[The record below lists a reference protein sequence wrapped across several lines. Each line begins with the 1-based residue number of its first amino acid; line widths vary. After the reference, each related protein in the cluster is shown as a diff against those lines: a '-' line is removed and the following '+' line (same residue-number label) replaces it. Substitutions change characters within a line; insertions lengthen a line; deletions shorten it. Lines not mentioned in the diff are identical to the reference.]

1 MRHEHSEHRNQNKHL
16 RIFII
21 TTLVVALSVGCV
33 RVPRN
38 LSKIKAQESVAL
50 DVAHSPD
57 PKILLEQ
64 EKQHLGEIDALI
76 KTMSLEE
83 LIAIVMLDV
92 ADSKD
97 DNTSI
102 EEKTKFVRQKL
113 NNMALEEARAHVSVA
128 LVNDSLVSWKDQDAI
143 FIGCKSINAKEK
155 L

>member
-1 MRHEHSEHRNQNKHL
+1 
-16 RIFII
+16 
-21 TTLVVALSVGCV
+21 
-33 RVPRN
+33 
-38 LSKIKAQESVAL
+38 
-50 DVAHSPD
+50 
-57 PKILLEQ
+57 
-64 EKQHLGEIDALI
+64 
-76 KTMSLEE
+76 
-83 LIAIVMLDV
+83 MLDV